1 MRAGLQVISGS
12 AIQNLS
18 FVSGRQQGHYR
29 RHGLEGNIA
38 LADGSVQQVTSEQL
52 RQSFSIST
60 NATGSPSMN
69 LLIPQ

>member
-1 MRAGLQVISGS
+1 
-12 AIQNLS
+12 
-18 FVSGRQQGHYR
+18 VSGRQQGHYR